1 MQNQRDRNVAVNVS
15 SSFSYIPYDD
25 SEDISFQQCMDKYFI
40 YPSIYLWIFR
50 LFSGEGNGTPL
61 QYSCLQ
67 SPMMEEPGRLQ
78 SIGSLRIGHD

>member
-40 YPSIYLWIFR
+40 YLRYRLKYFIYTL
-50 LFSGEGNGTPL
+50 L
-61 QYSCLQ
+61 
-67 SPMMEEPGRLQ
+67 
-78 SIGSLRIGHD
+78 